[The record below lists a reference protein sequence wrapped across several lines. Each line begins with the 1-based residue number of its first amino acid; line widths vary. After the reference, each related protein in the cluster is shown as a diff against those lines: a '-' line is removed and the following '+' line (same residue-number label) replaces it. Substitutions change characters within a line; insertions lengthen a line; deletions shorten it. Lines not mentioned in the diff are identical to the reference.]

1 MNRNLIEYNDNHGAS
16 IDEYGNITMITKD
29 KADYKFEEILQREN
43 KLELLNDDL
52 DVANSEYADRKY
64 KLKVGK
70 WCNIV
75 ILLATSFMV
84 GMCLNTHTPIQGT
97 LIICGG
103 FAGFTK
109 LLSSSVSGFAI
120 INKKQL
126 RELNHKI
133 YELENEIPK
142 LEKEISDI
150 KEKVNYIT
158 LSDDSSKNDYQE
170 LVFDN
175 MCTQNEAKNVSK
187 VKVLKLTKSK

>member
-1 MNRNLIEYNDNHGAS
+1 MNRNLVEYNDNHGAS

-29 KADYKFEEILQREN
+29 KTDYNFEEILQKEN
-43 KLELLNDDL
+43 KLEILNDDL
-52 DVANSEYADRKY
+52 DVANREYADRKHN
-64 KLKVGK
+64 LKNGK
-70 WCNIV
+70 ICNV
-75 ILLATSFMV
+75 AVLLGTSLMV
-84 GMCLNTHTPIQGT
+84 GLCLNTHTPIQGT

-109 LLSSSVSGFAI
+109 LLSSSISGFAI

-150 KEKVNYIT
+150 KEKVNYTT
-158 LSDDSSKNDYQE
+158 LSDDSSKYNYQE
-170 LVFDN
+170 LSFAN
-175 MCTQNEAKNVSK
+175 IYTQNEEKNVGK
-187 VKVLKLTKSK
+187 VRVLKLR